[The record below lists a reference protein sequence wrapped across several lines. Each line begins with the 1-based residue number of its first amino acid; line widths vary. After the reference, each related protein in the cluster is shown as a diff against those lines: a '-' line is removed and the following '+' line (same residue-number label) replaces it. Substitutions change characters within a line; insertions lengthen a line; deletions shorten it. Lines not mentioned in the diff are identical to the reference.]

1 MRLVGDVV
9 VVGGGGGVGRTQIQ
23 PEHLLAITLPVWPGE
38 SREETERG
46 NN

>member
-1 MRLVGDVV
+1 MLVGGDGGG
-9 VVGGGGGVGRTQIQ
+9 GGGGGVGRTQIQ